1 MNVLTNLPLISNVNL
16 YASGHIKLRKPHN
29 TESARRMDYSR
40 DQHEEY
46 LWMTEK
52 VGEHWLQVFQNDTEF
67 WSAVYW
73 DLFTK
78 LWRARGDVRKT
89 DALRFMTAIKSAHT
103 AGKYLETAIR
113 RGLVEERENPED
125 ARSKLV
131 RLAPALRERLDSF
144 LDSAVSEMSQASH
157 RVTRPSSPT

>member
-1 MNVLTNLPLISNVNL
+1 
-16 YASGHIKLRKPHN
+16 
-29 TESARRMDYSR
+29 MDYGR
-40 DQHEEY
+40 EQHEEY
-46 LWMTEK
+46 LRMTEK
-52 VGEHWLQVFQNDTEF
+52 VGGHWLGVFQNDTEF

-78 LWRARGDVRKT
+78 LWLAERDVRKT
-89 DALRFMTAIKSAHT
+89 DALRYMTSVKSAHT

-131 RLAPALRERLDSF
+131 RLAPALRERLDGF
-144 LDSAVSEMSQASH
+144 LDSAVGEMRQAAE
-157 RVTRPSSPT
+157 RVSSPEAVS